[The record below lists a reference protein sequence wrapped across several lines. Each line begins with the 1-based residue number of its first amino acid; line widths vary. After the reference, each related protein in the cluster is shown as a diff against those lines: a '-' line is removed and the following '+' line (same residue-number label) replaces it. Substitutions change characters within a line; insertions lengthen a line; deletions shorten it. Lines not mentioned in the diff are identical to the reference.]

1 MDRKLLL
8 GGLHLGVLWAF
19 AVVQPLL
26 DLLGDNPDF
35 FVARGNTRGD
45 IVLLAVG
52 LTLLPP
58 LAMLALE
65 ALASLLSRALRD
77 ALHLALVA
85 CAGRRDHAA
94 GAG

>member
-1 MDRKLLL
+1 MDFAKLLV

-52 LTLLPP
+52 LTLVPP
-58 LAMLALE
+58 LRCWRWRR
-65 ALASLLSRALRD
+65 SRR
-77 ALHLALVA
+77 
-85 CAGRRDHAA
+85 
-94 GAG
+94 